1 MSSLP
6 PVLAAIWHYLQLC
19 APMFTIVGL
28 GYGLMRWL
36 RWPEA
41 INSALNTFV
50 FTAALPAMLFLLM
63 SDLSRLPPVDW
74 RVLIAFFG
82 SCLIVFILA
91 RLLAWRVFGLDGV
104 SQSLFALAAIF
115 SNNALLG
122 LPLAKITLGPQAI
135 PTVALVLVFN
145 ALTLWTLVTVSVE
158 WARQGSMSM
167 AGFAATLKSV
177 ATNPLIIAILGGTAF
192 GLTGWTLP
200 SPVKTPLGWLAEIAA
215 PLALFTLGVGLVQ
228 YGIRAHWR
236 TSLAMTVLKLVLQP
250 LVVWGLSRLLGL
262 GRVETSAVVL
272 LGSISVGANV
282 YLMSRYFRVMEGPV
296 AASLVMSTAGAAL
309 TTPLLLALSA

>member
-1 MSSLP
+1 
-6 PVLAAIWHYLQLC
+6 
-19 APMFTIVGL
+19 
-28 GYGLMRWL
+28 
-36 RWPEA
+36 
-41 INSALNTFV
+41 V
-50 FTAALPAMLFLLM
+50 FK
-63 SDLSRLPPVDW
+63 
-74 RVLIAFFG
+74 
-82 SCLIVFILA
+82 
-91 RLLAWRVFGLDGV
+91 LDGV

-145 ALTLWTLVTVSVE
+145 SLTLWTLVTVSVE
-158 WARQGSMSM
+158 WARHGSMSL

-177 ATNPLIIAILGGTAF
+177 AMNPLIIAILGGAAF

-200 SPVKTPLGWLAEIAA
+200 PLVKTPLGWVAAIAA

-236 TSLAMTVLKLVLQP
+236 TSLAMTALKLVLQP
-250 LVVWGLSRLLGL
+250 LVVWALARVLGL
-262 GRVETSAVVL
+262 GPVETSAVVL

-282 YLMSRYFRVMEGPV
+282 YLMSRYFQVMEGPV
-296 AASLVMSTAGAAL
+296 AASLVMSTAAAAL
-309 TTPLLLALSA
+309 TTPLLLALCH